1 MASRHVIPVALSP
14 EEWQA
19 VKDRARIQGIAASAL
34 LREGLR
40 IVLSQPIKKP
50 LTK

>member
-1 MASRHVIPVALSP
+1 MANRKVIPVALST

-19 VKDRARIQGIAASAL
+19 AKDRARLQGVSASAL

-40 IVLSQPIKKP
+40 IVLSQSIKKP
-50 LTK
+50 SAS